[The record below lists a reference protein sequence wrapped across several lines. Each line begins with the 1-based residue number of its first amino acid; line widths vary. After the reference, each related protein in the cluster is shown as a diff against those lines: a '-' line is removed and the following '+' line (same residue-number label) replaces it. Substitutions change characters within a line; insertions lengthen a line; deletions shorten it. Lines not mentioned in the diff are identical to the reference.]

1 MSPFLSNLLAVGQQV
16 AVLFVLIGLGALAR
30 FTRTLDDVSVRGAT
44 ALLLNFVT
52 PCLLI
57 ATFQRD
63 YSADQL
69 ATIGLAGVLG
79 FGFHFISMAL
89 AYIFLRDSNPSRDV
103 VLKFAL
109 VFTNAGF
116 MSLPLQKEVLGAD
129 GVFCGAVI
137 VGVFQIMCWT
147 YGICLM
153 GGSGTKIP
161 LGKMLLNPGI
171 VGIVV
176 ALAFFLL
183 GVRLPGF
190 AAKPCAMMGELNTPL
205 AMVVIGYHLAGS
217 RISGVF
223 GDAKALFAIVLRL
236 VVSPLVLVAILSLFG
251 SWDRTLLVA
260 TVIAASAPTAAITT
274 ILAVQ
279 FRRDIQLSVALV
291 SLSTI
296 ASIVTMPLVVALADT
311 LLSRPAI

>member
-69 ATIGLAGVLG
+69 ATIGLAGMLG

-147 YGICLM
+147 YGIWLM
-153 GGSGTKIP
+153 GGRGTKIP

-217 RISGVF
+217 RIAGVF
-223 GDAKALFAIVLRL
+223 GDAKALFAIALRL
-236 VVSPLVLVAILSLFG
+236 VVSPLVLVAVLALFG

-279 FRRDIQLSVALV
+279 FRRDIPLSVALV

-311 LLSRPAI
+311 LLSRH

>member
-63 YSADQL
+63 YSAEQL

-89 AYIFLRDSNPSRDV
+89 AYIFLRDRDPSRDV

-147 YGICLM
+147 YGIWLM
-153 GGSGTKIP
+153 GGRGTKIP
-161 LGKMLLNPGI
+161 LGRMLLNPGI

-190 AAKPCAMMGELNTPL
+190 AAKPCEMMGELNTPL

-217 RISGVF
+217 RIAGVF
-223 GDAKALFAIVLRL
+223 GDAKALFAIALRL
-236 VVSPLVLVAILSLFG
+236 VVSPLVLVAVLALFG

-279 FRRDIQLSVALV
+279 FRRDIPLSVALV

-311 LLSRPAI
+311 LLSRH

>member
-63 YSADQL
+63 YSAEQL

-89 AYIFLRDSNPSRDV
+89 AYIFLRDRDPSRDV

-147 YGICLM
+147 YGIWLM
-153 GGSGTKIP
+153 GGRGTKIP
-161 LGKMLLNPGI
+161 LGRMLLNPGI

-217 RISGVF
+217 RIAGVF
-223 GDAKALFAIVLRL
+223 GDAKALFAIALRL
-236 VVSPLVLVAILSLFG
+236 VVSPLVLVAVLALFG

-279 FRRDIQLSVALV
+279 FRRDIPLSVALV

-311 LLSRPAI
+311 LLSRH

>member
-69 ATIGLAGVLG
+69 ATIGLAGMLG

-109 VFTNAGF
+109 VFTYAGF
-116 MSLPLQKEVLGAD
+116 MSIPLQKEVLGAD

-147 YGICLM
+147 YGIWLM
-153 GGSGTKIP
+153 GGRGTKIP

-217 RISGVF
+217 RIAGVF
-223 GDAKALFAIVLRL
+223 GDAKALFAIALRL
-236 VVSPLVLVAILSLFG
+236 VVSPLVLVAVLALFG

-279 FRRDIQLSVALV
+279 FRRDIPLSVALV

-311 LLSRPAI
+311 LLSRH